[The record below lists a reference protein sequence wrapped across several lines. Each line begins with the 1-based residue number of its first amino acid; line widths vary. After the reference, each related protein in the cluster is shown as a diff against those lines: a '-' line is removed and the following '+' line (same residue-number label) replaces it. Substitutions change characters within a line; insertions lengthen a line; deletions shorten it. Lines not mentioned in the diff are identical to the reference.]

1 MRSLQ
6 SRGQRSTY
14 DTLNECVCVCVC
26 YSCVLVL
33 SQQIKVKPLIV
44 SLTLTGGFTV
54 FKPLFYKE
62 EQSSR
67 LKCLLR
73 DHNIIKHFPPSISTR
88 FFLERD
94 TLLRLA
100 HKISQDTK
108 CVSNHILLLVYFNT
122 VRLMALIYQTSKETS
137 ADLGVKTFLRQ
148 SPSEIQETRIFG
160 QFQRTNEPPLAGN
173 MAARHFAEMGTDTRT
188 RQKII
193 NWAVWQSE

>member
-54 FKPLFYKE
+54 FKLLFYKE

-67 LKCLLR
+67 FKCLLR
-73 DHNIIKHFPPSISTR
+73 DHNIIKRFPPSISTPVFV
-88 FFLERD
+88 FFQRD

-108 CVSNHILLLVYFNT
+108 CVSNHILLLVYFNAEH
-122 VRLMALIYQTSKETS
+122 LMVLIYQTSKESS
-137 ADLGVKTFLRQ
+137 ADLGVKIVLRQ
-148 SPSEIQETRIFG
+148 SPCEIQETRVFG
-160 QFQRTNEPPLAGN
+160 QFQRTS
-173 MAARHFAEMGTDTRT
+173 RC
-188 RQKII
+188 
-193 NWAVWQSE
+193 